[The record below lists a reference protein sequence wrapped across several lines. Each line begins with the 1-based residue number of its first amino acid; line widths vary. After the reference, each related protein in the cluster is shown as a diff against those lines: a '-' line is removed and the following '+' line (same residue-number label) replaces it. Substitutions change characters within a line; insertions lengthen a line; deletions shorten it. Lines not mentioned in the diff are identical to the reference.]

1 MFLLWVFEVVLGFD
15 GEGQIAGLHHVL
27 EAPRHRRVRALDTSA
42 HYLTTLLPTHTHPVG
57 RPAGRVGRPGRL
69 AHGMRRGDRL
79 RVEQAEDDRLVAALA
94 GALERRRLVHAEAGD
109 EVGLAADLG
118 RGVGERQERG
128 KEEREER
135 HDGREDER

>member
-1 MFLLWVFEVVLGFD
+1 
-15 GEGQIAGLHHVL
+15 
-27 EAPRHRRVRALDTSA
+27 
-42 HYLTTLLPTHTHPVG
+42 
-57 RPAGRVGRPGRL
+57 
-69 AHGMRRGDRL
+69 MRRGYRL

-94 GALERRRLVHAEAGD
+94 GALERGRLVHAEAGD

-135 HDGREDER
+135 HGGREDEREGGEGWRGYWE